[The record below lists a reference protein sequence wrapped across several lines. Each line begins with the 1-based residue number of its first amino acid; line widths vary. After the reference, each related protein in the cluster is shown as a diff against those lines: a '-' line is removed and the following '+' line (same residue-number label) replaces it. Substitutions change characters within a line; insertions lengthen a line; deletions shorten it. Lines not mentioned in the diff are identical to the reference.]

1 MSDFWN
7 PIIAN
12 TPITATVDDNETAA
26 CTMAPIVNRTVL
38 SISGPDSAKFM
49 QGQFTCNIQEING
62 SQFSHGACCNAKG
75 RMVANFTLS
84 KHNDDY
90 LMAIDES
97 LADVLTAHLKKYK
110 VFFKTDIQIT
120 DYVMVGVKGPS
131 ASTVLT
137 QVLGGCPTGD
147 FGQYSFDQ
155 GLITQLPF
163 GAGYECW
170 LSAETAQASIDTL
183 LEYSHFADSQYWP
196 LNFISHGLVQLTQKN
211 SETYIPQ
218 MINLGEVGGISF
230 NKGCYTGQE
239 IVARMQYLGKV
250 KRNTYLVAIKSESPM
265 AGELFTADSKS
276 TIGVIISSHTS
287 AGTIKALAV
296 IENKYV
302 DTPLFLGTNQGI
314 PVELLSL
321 PYNPQN
327 DPQNPD
333 S

>member
-12 TPITATVDDNETAA
+12 TPITAAVDDNETAP
-26 CTMAPIVNRTVL
+26 CTLAPIVNRTVL

-49 QGQFTCNIQEING
+49 QGQFTCNVQEID
-62 SQFSHGACCNAKG
+62 QIRFRHGACCNAKG

-84 KHNDDY
+84 KHNDAY

-110 VFFKTDIQIT
+110 VFFKTDIQST
-120 DYVMVGVKGPS
+120 DYVMVGLKGPN

-137 QVLGGCPTGD
+137 QVLGGCPTED
-147 FGQYSFDQ
+147 IGQYSFDQ
-155 GLITQLPF
+155 GLITHLPF

-183 LEYSHFADSQYWP
+183 LEHSQFADSQYWP
-196 LNFISHGLVQLTQKN
+196 LNLISHGLVQLTHQN

-218 MINLGEVGGISF
+218 MINLGETGGISF

-250 KRNTYLVAIKSESPM
+250 KRTTYLISVASE
-265 AGELFTADSKS
+265 AHITDELFTSDSKS
-276 TIGVIISSHTS
+276 AIGVIISSS
-287 AGTIKALAV
+287 IFDGTTTALAV
-296 IENKYV
+296 IENKYAE
-302 DTPLFLGTNQGI
+302 TPLFFASNQGI
-314 PVELLSL
+314 PIELLSL
-321 PYNPQN
+321 PYSAKY
-327 DPQNPD
+327 DPLNTD